1 MLNRAIVW
9 IFRTQT
15 ADAEEQR
22 RAHNVII
29 VALGMIVLA
38 TVSMLLT
45 FSQAQMQAGQ
55 IAIIAIVVGII
66 IYSAAIIAAR
76 SGHVLL
82 GSMLVIGITT
92 LGTLATLP
100 TSEVLTTPFYL
111 TLAIMIAGAT
121 LRPMQIWIT
130 LVVVLIALW
139 IVILIPPAR
148 FLATNIGRTAAF
160 GSSFLLIMATLLTFL
175 SARSTE
181 RALKSAFESRQ
192 VAQLAA
198 AEAAQANADLE
209 RRVVERTQ
217 ALSDA
222 YERERAQGD
231 ELRASVETQQTLS
244 QTILELAMPVIP
256 LNEHVLIVPLIGN
269 IDSSRAAQLLST
281 VLEQVERR
289 HARGLILDVT
299 GISVIDT
306 AVAQTLLRVAD
317 ANRLLGTRTVLV
329 GIRPEVA
336 QTLVTL
342 GVDLHNLLTA
352 SSLQEGLEQLERTT
366 FRQASSRN
374 G

>member
-217 ALSDA
+217 ALSEA

-289 HARGLILDVT
+289 RARGLILDVT